1 MKMMEKSL
9 MKMTTNQA
17 MDVCKVNR
25 VKVEDFDE
33 AIPVVQ
39 VRVGKF
45 EVRNVLLNGKFGVNI
60 ISKILRKK
68 LGLRNPQLTSFV
80 IRMVDQPKVQPMGLI
95 QNLKMNMVGS
105 IYKIL
110 VIVLKMEN
118 GVEAYSML
126 LGRPWLK
133 QAKTHH
139 N

>member
-1 MKMMEKSL
+1 